1 MSGGLVK
8 SNFPV
13 RIVGRVVSPE
23 DAKVATGLARTG
35 AERLQGEGDFV
46 VVARGQVTRMQAAY
60 LGVVEVEA
68 MLARLHAATTLQS
81 RPQLLAGTGTVGL
94 NHGPVSLAG
103 LPGNSCIR

>member
-1 MSGGLVK
+1 VIGGLVK

-60 LGVVEVEA
+60 IGVVEVEE
-68 MLARLHAATTLQS
+68 MLARPRTGTTRRQRL
-81 RPQLLAGTGTVGL
+81 RLLAGTG
-94 NHGPVSLAG
+94 AG
-103 LPGNSCIR
+103 GRGRRGR